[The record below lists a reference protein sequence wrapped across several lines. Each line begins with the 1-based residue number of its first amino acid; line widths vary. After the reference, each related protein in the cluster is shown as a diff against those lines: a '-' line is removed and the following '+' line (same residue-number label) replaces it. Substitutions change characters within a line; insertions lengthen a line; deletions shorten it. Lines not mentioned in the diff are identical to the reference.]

1 MVKNLLRYSY
11 RLKGVIMSK
20 TFTDFSEKGL
30 SLTTAIIFL
39 VIGIYDVLVLK
50 NYIRGTK
57 LVISGIIL
65 FSLFFIIKK
74 RLYEKKKKEF
84 RAGYG
89 LVVIGSFIKVFG
101 AIGAH
106 IIWILGI
113 FLLISSVKNEK

>member
-1 MVKNLLRYSY
+1 
-11 RLKGVIMSK
+11 MSK

-65 FSLFFIIKK
+65 FSLFFIIK
-74 RLYEKKKKEF
+74 
-84 RAGYG
+84 
-89 LVVIGSFIKVFG
+89 
-101 AIGAH
+101 
-106 IIWILGI
+106 
-113 FLLISSVKNEK
+113 